1 MMVMMVMMTIIRR
14 RTELAPMMTFLL
26 LFWIILVTELV
37 VDGEEGVGLT
47 PEMSIFMIGL
57 QLILKLIINIE
68 TKPVFIS
75 FYFIN
80 TTCEN
85 IITTCETKLCML
97 KISLVALRQTE
108 QM

>member
-1 MMVMMVMMTIIRR
+1 MMMMIRT
-14 RTELAPMMTFLL
+14 RTELAPMTPMTFIL

-37 VDGEEGVGLT
+37 VDGDEGVGLT